1 MASGR
6 GGSPHGITVRIPAI
20 QPHGITV
27 RIPAIGRI
35 TEFETR

>member
-1 MASGR
+1 VRIPAIQ
-6 GGSPHGITVRIPAI
+6 PHGITVRIPAI

-27 RIPAIGRI
+27 RIPTVSRF

>member
-1 MASGR
+1 VRVPAIQ
-6 GGSPHGITVRIPAI
+6 PHGITVRIPAI

-27 RIPAIGRI
+27 RIPAIGRL

>member
-1 MASGR
+1 VRIPAIQ
-6 GGSPHGITVRIPAI
+6 PHGITVRIPAI